1 MDEKVSNQLHHLGTK
16 TSLSVLNMEADI
28 NYEEADKGP
37 NFGIFKEHFDLAS
50 TKQFK
55 ATSEKFTI

>member
-1 MDEKVSNQLHHLGTK
+1 
-16 TSLSVLNMEADI
+16 MEADI
-28 NYEEADKGP
+28 DYEEADKGP

-50 TKQFK
+50 TKQFQ

>member
-1 MDEKVSNQLHHLGTK
+1 
-16 TSLSVLNMEADI
+16 MEADI
-28 NYEEADKGP
+28 DYEEADKGP

-55 ATSEKFTI
+55 ATSENSLSNAEIHNY